1 MQRYQLSPS
10 ILAADFNRLGEQI
23 KKIEQAGCHW
33 LHIDVMDGTFVPSIS
48 FGMPLIKSIREESTL
63 YFDVHLMIQDPER
76 YIQRFQ
82 ECGADMLTIH
92 AEACS
97 DLPFTLD
104 VIHAK
109 EMQTGVA
116 LNPLTPVSVLEPVL
130 DKVDM
135 VLIMS
140 VNPGFGGQKYIPETA
155 GKLKE
160 LRRMLDATGNSD
172 VLIQVD
178 GGINEKTVDEVLEA
192 GANIIVAGSAVF
204 GGEIE
209 KNIHMFQEH
218 IEPYNHAD
226 RKNRTDGKELKK

>member
-23 KKIEQAGCHW
+23 QKIEKAGCQW

-48 FGMPLIKSIREESTL
+48 FGMPLIQSIRGESSL

-76 YIQRFQ
+76 YIQRFR

-97 DLPFTLD
+97 DLAFTLD
-104 VIHAK
+104 IIHAK
-109 EMQTGVA
+109 GMRTGVA
-116 LNPLTPVSVLEPVL
+116 LNPRTPVSVLERVI
-130 DKVDM
+130 DKIDM

-155 GKLKE
+155 RKLRE
-160 LRRMLDATGNSD
+160 MRRLLDATGNSE

-204 GGEIE
+204 RGNIE
-209 KNIHMFQEH
+209 ENIRMFQDH
-218 IEPYNHAD
+218 IRPYNEACALAAAD
-226 RKNRTDGKELKK
+226 CEEK